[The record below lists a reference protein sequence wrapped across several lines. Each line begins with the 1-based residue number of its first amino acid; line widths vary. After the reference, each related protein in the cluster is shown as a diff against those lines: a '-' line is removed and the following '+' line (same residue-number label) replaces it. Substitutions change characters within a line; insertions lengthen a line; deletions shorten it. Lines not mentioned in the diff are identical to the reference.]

1 MSVSAYECVRV
12 CVYECVC
19 VCEWGERLLS
29 GIAAQLFPQSVL
41 HNLILSEAQHNNT

>member
-1 MSVSAYECVRV
+1 MSVSAYECVYMHVYV
-12 CVYECVC
+12 CVSGGRV
-19 VCEWGERLLS
+19 LA

>member
-12 CVYECVC
+12 CVFMSVY
-19 VCEWGERLLS
+19 VCEWGERLLA